1 MLAHETV
8 FVLAR
13 PESLLLR
20 ETDLGDYGTC
30 FRCDWGQVLPEEV
43 VYGRSDFRR
52 RAEIGYMYVVVA
64 TAISKT
70 FQKSGTDRFAASS
83 LASPT
88 HRGQRGTFG

>member
-1 MLAHETV
+1 MAH
-8 FVLAR
+8 A
-13 PESLLLR
+13 S
-20 ETDLGDYGTC
+20 DAIGDKFC
-30 FRCDWGQVLPEEV
+30 RKRWSMDGQTF
-43 VYGRSDFRR
+43 GAGF
-52 RAEIGYMYVVVA
+52 EIGYMYVVVA